1 MDNSIPVVRR
11 RKIRQDWAFPLVNTL
26 FLILLMFITLYPVLN
41 TVAYS
46 FNDGTDA
53 LRGNIG
59 LWPRKFSVDRRP
71 LSGVSMGLDLS
82 ADA

>member
-1 MDNSIPVVRR
+1 MRDYTPKANR
-11 RKIRQDWAFPLVNTL
+11 IRHDRLFPAFNTI
-26 FLILLMFITLYPVLN
+26 FLILLMFVTLYPVLN

-59 LWPRKFSVDRRP
+59 LWPRVFS
-71 LSGVSMGLDLS
+71 LESYKSIL
-82 ADA
+82 